1 MAMATR
7 QATKQKVPV
16 SERATIQRIN
26 RRLKPDMC
34 ALKQTRG
41 ERARLE
47 VGDWHVIDYTHNII
61 VAQNINLDSYAH
73 EIGALAEHEEVVLD
87 E

>member
-1 MAMATR
+1 MATR

-26 RRLKPDMC
+26 RKLRPDMC

-41 ERARLE
+41 ERARMDL
-47 VGDWHVIDYTHNII
+47 GYWYVIDYTHNII
-61 VAQNINLDSYAH
+61 IAQNINLESYAR
-73 EIGALAEHEEVVLD
+73 EVGALAEHEEVVFD